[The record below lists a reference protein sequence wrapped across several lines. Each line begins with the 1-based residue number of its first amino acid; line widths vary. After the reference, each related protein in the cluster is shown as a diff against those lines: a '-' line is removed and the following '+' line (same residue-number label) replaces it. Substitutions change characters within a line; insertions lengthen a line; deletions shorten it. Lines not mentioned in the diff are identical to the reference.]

1 MRCDPS
7 TNRDGETGRLPI
19 DQFALS
25 CMDSGADLDPQFPH
39 TLGDLE
45 RTADGAGGPVK
56 GRVEAVAGSVV
67 LDPVPARQGA
77 PHHSMVVLDQL
88 LPGVVTEGCLLMRR
102 TDDIG
107 KQGSREDGLQ
117 LRRPRFK
124 AEERMENRN
133 NLLDV
138 IGAEVA
144 RNGCDRGMRN

>member
-39 TLGDLE
+39 AFGDLE

-56 GRVEAVAGSVV
+56 GRVEAIAGSVV
-67 LDPVPARQGA
+67 LDPAPARQRVTD
-77 PHHSMVVLDQL
+77 HRVVAFDEF
-88 LPGVVTEGCLLMRR
+88 LPRVVTEGGLLCRR

-107 KQGSREDGLQ
+107 KQ
-117 LRRPRFK
+117 
-124 AEERMENRN
+124 
-133 NLLDV
+133 
-138 IGAEVA
+138 
-144 RNGCDRGMRN
+144 NGG

>member
-39 TLGDLE
+39 PLGDLE

-67 LDPVPARQGA
+67 LDPMPARKRVT
-77 PHHSMVVLDQL
+77 HHSMVVLDEL
-88 LPGVVTEGCLLMRR
+88 FPGVVTEGGLLVRG

-107 KQGSREDGLQ
+107 KQNGSEYS
-117 LRRPRFK
+117 F
-124 AEERMENRN
+124 
-133 NLLDV
+133 
-138 IGAEVA
+138 
-144 RNGCDRGMRN
+144 